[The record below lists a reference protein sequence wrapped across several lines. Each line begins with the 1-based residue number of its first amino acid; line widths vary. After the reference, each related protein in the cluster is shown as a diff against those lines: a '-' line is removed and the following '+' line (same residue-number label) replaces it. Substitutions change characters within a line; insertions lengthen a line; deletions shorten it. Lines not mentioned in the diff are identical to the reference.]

1 MSYVEHPI
9 RHMDIRSL
17 HLDVSNYRFA
27 ADQPSETAALNYLWA
42 EEDVADIAELILRDG
57 YVDNEQPL
65 VVVEAG
71 RHVVVEGNRRVSA
84 LMALNDPS
92 LAPAHQAA
100 IERLL
105 RRFALEAENLPQSIR
120 VMELP
125 DRASAAAILARLHI
139 GTTKKGWSLD
149 EQAKFVMAQFTDD
162 VTLGQLS
169 SLLPGIEN
177 VGRLVRM
184 GSVRAA
190 LRATSFD
197 DEALTKYA
205 HGARLRMSSFE
216 YAYRQAAVQEL
227 IGLSFDAE
235 SRVSTWAQAPDEHAA
250 LSRLLQGFKAGELN
264 TRRGLIP
271 GTAAFTNLLHEMG
284 AAGATPSDGDVLT
297 ADDRPVASEGSSSTT
312 SPVQPPSR
320 DGAFHLS
327 ESTEQAAGASD
338 AHTEATVTQSAVNES
353 VVMGGAME
361 ASDRPDSIDS
371 GIGPQSADAEAEAEA
386 EAGSGAEVQPAVEV
400 GSAADGEGNRRGP
413 NDPLTRSTIA
423 LTGIDELAQPVT
435 MQRRLREL
443 RRINVNDFPAAAAML
458 MRSVLEAAIKEHY
471 GQSNGIDVT
480 GELGQVMRQVRTD
493 YQRNG
498 QLANAVNL
506 VSQFGNDATHVPGTG
521 RWFNMITHSVNVD
534 VNGRQVQEAWLV
546 VLPLVRFLLLEPSR
560 TSA

>member
-1 MSYVEHPI
+1 MSYVEYPI
-9 RHMDIRSL
+9 HHMDVRSL

-42 EEDVADIAELILRDG
+42 EENVAEVAELILRDG

-125 DRASAAAILARLHI
+125 DRASAAPILARLHI

-162 VTLGQLS
+162 VTIGQLS

-184 GSVRAA
+184 GTVRAS
-190 LRATSFD
+190 LRTTSFD

-216 YAYRQAAVQEL
+216 YAYRQAPIQEL

-235 SRVSTWAQAPDEHAA
+235 SRVSSWAQTPEEHAA
-250 LSRLLQGFKAGELN
+250 LHRLLQGFKTGELN

-271 GTAAFTNLLHEMG
+271 GTTAFTSLLDQMR
-284 AAGATPSDGDVLT
+284 AAGATPTGGDGPT
-297 ADDRPVASEGSSSTT
+297 AAERPVDSFDSGSTT
-312 SPVQPPSR
+312 SPAEPVLRGSAPGLSDSTGHAAVSPAILTEPPATR
-320 DGAFHLS
+320 VAED
-327 ESTEQAAGASD
+327 ESIVSDTVAGISG
-338 AHTEATVTQSAVNES
+338 TL
-353 VVMGGAME
+353 
-361 ASDRPDSIDS
+361 DSIGP
-371 GIGPQSADAEAEAEA
+371 GIAQQPTEVDAET
-386 EAGSGAEVQPAVEV
+386 
-400 GSAADGEGNRRGP
+400 DGEGNRRGP

-423 LTGIDELAQPVT
+423 LTGIDELALPMT

-480 GELGQVMRQVRTD
+480 GELGQLMRQVRAD

-506 VSQFGNDATHVPGTG
+506 VSRFGLDATHVPGTG

-534 VNGRQVQEAWLV
+534 VNGRRVQEAWLV

-560 TSA
+560 VTD